1 MNKLN
6 PDQGLSRFYVDLYN
20 QVEKYYESA
29 KSEHEEFG
37 CKSSLPSWDYN
48 KSWVVAGGFKAL
60 MKVMK
65 ILDRTAQVQGVKID
79 S

>member
-6 PDQGLSRFYVDLYN
+6 PDQGLSRFYADLYN

-48 KSWVVAGGFKAL
+48 F
-60 MKVMK
+60 
-65 ILDRTAQVQGVKID
+65 
-79 S
+79 